1 MQQRRIAI
9 GVAVL
14 LVTGFAVLG
23 ISYFYLGSER
33 DSILNFYVFGDSQGY
48 QDGIHQIA
56 AISAIYNPDFVFH
69 CGDLTP
75 FGQESQYNA
84 VIDAL
89 AEFTIPVYTTPGNHD
104 VRLDGGTRYL
114 EHFGPALYSF
124 DLGSAHFAVFN
135 STTGDI
141 PEADISWL
149 LSDLEA
155 SDAEFK
161 FVFSHIPPFDPRPE
175 QDHTFSNLTTASRL
189 MTIFQ
194 ETNVTT
200 VFSGHVHIFN
210 ESVVQG
216 VRYVITG
223 GAGASLYASP
233 ENGGYYHFVNVTL
246 TESELLIEPVLLDAP
261 SLQRNMV
268 EIRNQDE
275 SLTLTLD
282 DLLVLSDLEGFS
294 SFQNQFDNWRGQGTY
309 RGVLIADLLKFVGG
323 MQETDILRVTAN
335 DGYQY
340 EFCYSNVYPNSSW
353 HDIQGDMILAYSFN
367 ETLVPDWTDGMRLV
381 MLVPDGGYSNEDLR
395 LTSAPGMGYYIYES
409 AGASWVRYVSNIE
422 VIQQ

>member
-149 LSDLEA
+149 SSDLEA